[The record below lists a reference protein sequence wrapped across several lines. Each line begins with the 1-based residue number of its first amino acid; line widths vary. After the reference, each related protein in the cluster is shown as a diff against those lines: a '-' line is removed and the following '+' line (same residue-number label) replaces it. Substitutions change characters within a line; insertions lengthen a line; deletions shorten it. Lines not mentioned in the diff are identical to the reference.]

1 MWGPSPPVSR
11 PPLISDLPIYVVYAV
26 AGTSAAALAKAAIA
40 QIGRREWRPALWRS
54 AAAGA
59 LLTGQFGLLAYL
71 LSRADMAVLV
81 PLAMG
86 INLATAAV
94 LGTLFFRERVDF
106 WKAAGMTL
114 IGAGVWLVSAL

>member
-1 MWGPSPPVSR
+1 
-11 PPLISDLPIYVVYAV
+11 LIADLPIYVVYAV
-26 AGTSAAALAKAAIA
+26 AGTSAAALAKAAISRF
-40 QIGRREWRPALWRS
+40 QRREWRPALWRS
-54 AAAGA
+54 VVAGL

-94 LGTLFFRERVDF
+94 LGALFFRERVDV
-106 WKAAGMTL
+106 WKSAGMAL
-114 IGAGVWLVSAL
+114 IATGVWLVSAS